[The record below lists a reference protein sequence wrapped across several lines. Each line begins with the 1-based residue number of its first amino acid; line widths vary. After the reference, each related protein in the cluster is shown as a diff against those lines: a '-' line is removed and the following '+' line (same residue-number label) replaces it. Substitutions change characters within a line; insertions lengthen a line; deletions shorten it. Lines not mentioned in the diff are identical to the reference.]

1 MKKLFKMAAL
11 TTALASAAGMANAA
25 DTIGFVDPTYVL
37 QNHPVLLDASAKFE
51 KFMQESQAKFAE
63 EDKKLAEE
71 NKKLTAERNKINE
84 DAQKLQNE
92 QKNVEASIKKK
103 VAALEKEA
111 PRLRAK
117 EIQARQN
124 AIQKEA
130 DTFQNKVA
138 AIQKREA
145 DFAKKAEAFQKR
157 ADEFQ
162 QKIEQANKENGGLNP
177 QEAQKQAVEEVNVTI
192 KEIAKAKGYTLVLQP
207 QVALYAED
215 EGKDI
220 TEAVLEAI
228 VKKHPEIKLE
238 KPATPAAEAQ
248 PTQPAEAKAEESKP
262 EEVKK

>member
-1 MKKLFKMAAL
+1 MKKLFKMTGLAV
-11 TTALASAAGMANAA
+11 ALASTTGIANAA
-25 DTIGFVDPTYVL
+25 DTIGFVDPSYVL
-37 QNHPVLLDASAKFE
+37 QNHPVLLDASAKFDKFMKESQE
-51 KFMQESQAKFAE
+51 KFAADE
-63 EDKKLAEE
+63 KKLADE
-71 NKKLTAERNKINE
+71 NKTLTAERNKINE

-103 VAALEKEA
+103 VAALEKDA
-111 PRLRAK
+111 PRLRSK

-130 DTFQNKVA
+130 NAFQAKVT

-162 QKIEQANKENGGLNP
+162 KRIEQANKENGGINP
-177 QEAQKQAVEEVNVTI
+177 QEAQKQAVDEVNVTI
-192 KEIAKAKGYTLVLQP
+192 KEIAKSKGYTLVLQP

-220 TEAVLEAI
+220 TEAVLDAI
-228 VKKHPEIKLE
+228 VKKHPEIKIE
-238 KPATPAAEAQ
+238 KPATEAQ
-248 PTQPAEAKAEESKP
+248 PATEKETKAEETKP
-262 EEVKK
+262 EEAKK